1 MKNFFSFEILSSR
14 SNILKG
20 LFYIFPIIMLCSSG
34 YITAYVTILSIFSL
48 YYFLH
53 SKIKITISVFDYLI
67 LFFFLS
73 SIISTLLNIKEIG
86 GFIFL
91 KSILDLRFVVFF
103 FLVRLIIQSKIIDIK
118 ILSFIAL
125 LSAIFLSLNIF
136 AQHMIGYDIFG
147 HPPVDGRYNGLFES
161 EAIAGSYIQKFT
173 LLSLLSIFLSNNNNK
188 INYLFVII
196 FIVFFGLGIL
206 MSLDRMPL
214 LIYLF
219 SIVIIILIFKEF
231 RIAFI
236 SGIVLFL
243 LVFQFFFNKYDIIK
257 NRYLSLVSKYE
268 ILKIEKFFTK
278 AELNNK
284 NNNLAVGYGNA
295 GNYLEIYYTAYK
307 IFLKNPFFGTG
318 MKSYGIQC
326 DKLNNISNNDKRLIC
341 LTHPHNIYLEIIVNQ
356 GIIGLLIFITF
367 ISVLLKWYYSI
378 FFLKKITNKEFLI
391 RIIFFVVI
399 IIELLPLR
407 SYGSIFQTVN
417 GSIFW
422 FFLAL
427 ISSKIYIKK

>member
-1 MKNFFSFEILSSR
+1 
-14 SNILKG
+14 
-20 LFYIFPIIMLCSSG
+20 MLCSSG

-48 YYFLH
+48 YYFLYN
-53 SKIKITISVFDYLI
+53 KIKITISAFDYLI

-73 SIISTLLNIKEIG
+73 SIISTLLNFKEIG

-91 KSILDLRFVVFF
+91 KSILDLRFVIFF
-103 FLVRLIIQSKIIDIK
+103 FCIRVIFQSRIIDIK

-147 HPPVDGRYNGLFES
+147 HPPFDGRYNGLFES

-173 LLSLLSIFLSNNNNK
+173 LLSMLSIFLSNNNKK
-188 INYLFVII
+188 INYLFIII

-219 SIVIIILIFKEF
+219 SIVIVILIFKEF
-231 RIAFI
+231 RIAFV

-257 NRYLSLVSKYE
+257 YRYLSLISKYE
-268 ILKIEKFFTK
+268 ISKIEKFFTK
-278 AELNNK
+278 AELSNK
-284 NNNLAVGYGNA
+284 NNNLEVGYGNA

-326 DKLNNISNNDKRLIC
+326 DKLKNINNNDKRLIC

-356 GIIGLLIFITF
+356 GIVGLLIFITF
-367 ISVLLKWYYSI
+367 IFMLIKTYYLN
-378 FFLKKITNKEFLI
+378 FFLKKIVYKEFLV
-391 RIIFFVVI
+391 RNFFLVLIIS
-399 IIELLPLR
+399 ELLPLR
-407 SYGSIFQTVN
+407 SYGSIFQTIN

-427 ISSKIYIKK
+427 ISSKIFIKK

>member
-1 MKNFFSFEILSSR
+1 
-14 SNILKG
+14 
-20 LFYIFPIIMLCSSG
+20 MLCSSG

-173 LLSLLSIFLSNNNNK
+173 LLSMLSIFLSNNNKK

-236 SGIVLFL
+236 SGIILFL

-268 ILKIEKFFTK
+268 ISKIEKFFTK

-284 NNNLAVGYGNA
+284 NNNLEVGYGNA
-295 GNYLEIYYTAYK
+295 GNYLEMYYAAYK

-326 DKLNNISNNDKRLIC
+326 DKLNSDNKRFVC
-341 LTHPHNIYLEIIVNQ
+341 LTHPHNIYLEILVNQ

-391 RIIFFVVI
+391 RIFFFVMI

-427 ISSKIYIKK
+427 VSSRIYIKK